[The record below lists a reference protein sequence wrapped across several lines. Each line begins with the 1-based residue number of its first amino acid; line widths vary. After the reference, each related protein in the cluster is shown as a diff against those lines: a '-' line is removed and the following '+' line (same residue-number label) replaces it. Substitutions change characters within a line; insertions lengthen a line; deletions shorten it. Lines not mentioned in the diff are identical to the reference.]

1 MVLPPIFI
9 ISKYNNRMNF
19 MKDNPDTLY
28 FSEDETHYL
37 KSAET
42 MIELDKEREE
52 LAKARAVSNRV
63 TNLGFGDAL
72 RKRVAQYAGVRDDV
86 RGSKVPKRKRNDA
99 HDFRNDLVDSFV
111 PDYGYNVGDGTAF
124 GDGMTMIEHGTHQ
137 PRWLGSGYKTSD
149 NTYLQYA
156 HNNRDNMG
164 LIFLSRTDIDPKF
177 HKATLINQTKKK
189 KRKHENDP
197 GFRGY

>member
-1 MVLPPIFI
+1 M
-9 ISKYNNRMNF
+9 
-19 MKDNPDTLY
+19 TL
-28 FSEDETHYL
+28 
-37 KSAET
+37 
-42 MIELDKEREE
+42 
-52 LAKARAVSNRV
+52 
-63 TNLGFGDAL
+63 
-72 RKRVAQYAGVRDDV
+72 
-86 RGSKVPKRKRNDA
+86 
-99 HDFRNDLVDSFV
+99 
-111 PDYGYNVGDGTAF
+111 
-124 GDGMTMIEHGTHQ
+124 IEHGTHQ
-137 PRWLGSGYKTSD
+137 PSWLGSGYKTSD

>member
-1 MVLPPIFI
+1 
-9 ISKYNNRMNF
+9 MNF

-37 KSAET
+37 KSAEA
-42 MIELDKEREE
+42 MIELDKEKEE
-52 LAKARAVSNRV
+52 LAKARAVSKKV

-86 RGSKVPKRKRNDA
+86 RGSKVPKRKRKDANDIRR
-99 HDFRNDLVDSFV
+99 HLVRSFV

-124 GDGMTMIEHGTHQ
+124 GDGMTLIEHGAHQ
-137 PRWLGSGYKTSD
+137 PVFMD
-149 NTYLQYA
+149 NGNKRYIQYA
-156 HNNRDNMG
+156 MNNTDNMMRYE
-164 LIFLSRTDIDPKF
+164 SEMPPTVRDKYNK
-177 HKATLINQTKKK
+177 HTLISESKLK
-189 KRKHENDP
+189 KRKHGLSDS

>member
-1 MVLPPIFI
+1 
-9 ISKYNNRMNF
+9 MNF

-42 MIELDKEREE
+42 MIELDKEKEE

-86 RGSKVPKRKRNDA
+86 RGSKVPKRKRKDANDIRR
-99 HDFRNDLVDSFV
+99 HLVRSFV
-111 PDYGYNVGDGTAF
+111 PDYGYNVGEDGT
-124 GDGMTMIEHGTHQ
+124 
-137 PRWLGSGYKTSD
+137 
-149 NTYLQYA
+149 
-156 HNNRDNMG
+156 
-164 LIFLSRTDIDPKF
+164 
-177 HKATLINQTKKK
+177 
-189 KRKHENDP
+189 
-197 GFRGY
+197 

>member
-1 MVLPPIFI
+1 
-9 ISKYNNRMNF
+9 
-19 MKDNPDTLY
+19 
-28 FSEDETHYL
+28 
-37 KSAET
+37 
-42 MIELDKEREE
+42 
-52 LAKARAVSNRV
+52 
-63 TNLGFGDAL
+63 
-72 RKRVAQYAGVRDDV
+72 
-86 RGSKVPKRKRNDA
+86 
-99 HDFRNDLVDSFV
+99 
-111 PDYGYNVGDGTAF
+111 
-124 GDGMTMIEHGTHQ
+124 MIEHGTHQ

>member
-1 MVLPPIFI
+1 MSGLI
-9 ISKYNNRMNF
+9 
-19 MKDNPDTLY
+19 
-28 FSEDETHYL
+28 
-37 KSAET
+37 
-42 MIELDKEREE
+42 
-52 LAKARAVSNRV
+52 
-63 TNLGFGDAL
+63 NLGHYVSAAQAMADMESPKAEL
-72 RKRVAQYAGVRDDV
+72 QASKQVAQKVNMLGHGGSLRQKIAEFADVRDDV
-86 RGSKVPKRKRNDA
+86 RASKAPKRKRNDA
-99 HDFRNDLVDSFV
+99 SDIRRDYVQSFV

>member
-1 MVLPPIFI
+1 MSLPPGLINLDH
-9 ISKYNNRMNF
+9 YTAAAQAM
-19 MKDNPDTLY
+19 
-28 FSEDETHYL
+28 SEMDEH
-37 KSAET
+37 
-42 MIELDKEREE
+42 
-52 LAKARAVSNRV
+52 KAQMDASRQVSQKVNM
-63 TNLGFGDAL
+63 LGHGGAL
-72 RKRVAQYAGVRDDV
+72 RNKIASFAGVRDDV
-86 RGSKVPKRKRNDA
+86 RASAAPKRKRRDA
-99 HDFRNDLVDSFV
+99 HDFRNDLVNSFV
-111 PDYGYNVGDGTAF
+111 PDYGYNVGDNVYNV